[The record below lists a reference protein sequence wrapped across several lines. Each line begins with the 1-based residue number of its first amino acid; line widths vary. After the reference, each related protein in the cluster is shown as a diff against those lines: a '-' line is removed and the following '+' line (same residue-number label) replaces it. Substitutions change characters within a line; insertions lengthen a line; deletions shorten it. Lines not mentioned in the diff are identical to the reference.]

1 MFLGNVTPLF
11 VRDER
16 SNKMRASSFET
27 SASVNPAKQLH
38 IPADLNL
45 EIANQLTNF
54 LKESDIGKLQ

>member
-1 MFLGNVTPLF
+1 
-11 VRDER
+11 
-16 SNKMRASSFET
+16 MRASSFET